1 MKNYYYSV
9 GERLFSV
16 NTEKDFPEIDN
27 NIARANI
34 DYSYRI
40 KEDGVLKVKDR
51 NGNITEHEVKENDVV
66 FVMYSNTD
74 DWYNRTIIILRDD
87 RFIEYYKG
95 LDKYQEEERIKRES
109 PMECV
114 QAYKAQCCD
123 DCCNT
128 EICCEKSSL

>member
-1 MKNYYYSV
+1 MKNYYYNI

-16 NTEKDFPEIDN
+16 DIEENFPTIDS
-27 NIARANI
+27 NIDRANI

-40 KEDGVLKVKDR
+40 KEDGILKVKDED
-51 NGNITEHEVKENDVV
+51 GNIIEYEVKENDVI
-66 FVMYSNTD
+66 FIMYSNTD
-74 DWYNRTIIILRDD
+74 NWYNKKIIIVRDE
-87 RFIEYYKG
+87 RFNEYYKD
-95 LDKYQEEERIKRES
+95 LDKHHEEERIKRES

-114 QAYKAQCCD
+114 QVYKAQCCD